1 VLSPRGNPANLTNN
15 GKIHWN
21 KMKLSAHV
29 TNPVTTHYAKLHAL
43 LADYSPLHVALF
55 TDRGAVAKAV
65 RPELE
70 SVQ

>member
-1 VLSPRGNPANLTNN
+1 
-15 GKIHWN
+15 
-21 KMKLSAHV
+21 MKLSAHV